1 MLYML
6 LYVIICYNNLYFFP
20 VPPTKLTI
28 LDNDG
33 AAVGDHTVG
42 PYREGSSVNIT
53 CMTSGGIPPPR
64 VSWWREHALI
74 DDSFT
79 VLPDGS
85 VKNVL
90 HLTKIDRKD
99 LNTVI

>member
-1 MLYML
+1 
-6 LYVIICYNNLYFFP
+6 
-20 VPPTKLTI
+20 
-28 LDNDG
+28 
-33 AAVGDHTVG
+33 
-42 PYREGSSVNIT
+42 
-53 CMTSGGIPPPR
+53 MTSGGIPPPR